1 MQKDIIEAL
10 INAAVK
16 ARVRAYTPYSKFKVG
31 AAVLVDSGK
40 IYSGCNIENASLGG
54 TVCAERVAIV
64 KAVSEGYKGILA
76 IAIAGGDKPLY
87 PCGMCRQVMTEFAAP
102 DMPIIC
108 TDRNGST
115 YEIYELAEL
124 MPSAFTNF

>member
-16 ARVRAYTPYSKFKVG
+16 ARVRSYSPYSKFKVG

-40 IYSGCNIENASLGG
+40 IYSGCNIENVSFGCSI
-54 TVCAERVAIV
+54 CAERVAIA
-64 KAVSEGYKGILA
+64 KAVSEGYKNILA
-76 IAIAGGDKPLY
+76 IAISGGETPIH
-87 PCGMCRQVMTEFAAP
+87 PCGICRQTMVEFGAP

-108 TDRNGST
+108 TDKEGST
-115 YEIYELAEL
+115 YKRYDLSRL
-124 MPSAFTNF
+124 MPSAFEKF